1 MIIAT
6 WRVVDEDRGGMK
18 SVSEDFFNEAHW
30 EEEMFYHCY
39 KHRGLPLWVV
49 ELSESGNFV
58 KEWTLELDKLF
69 VDEEK

>member
-6 WRVVDEDRGGMK
+6 WRVLDEDSGKMK

-30 EEEMFYHCY
+30 EEEKFYHFY

-49 ELSESGNFV
+49 ELNSSGSFIR
-58 KEWTLELDKLF
+58 EWSLELDRIE
-69 VDEEK
+69 D